1 MIRRLAR
8 GFAVAATVAAASAAQ
23 ADDNAQVVLLAPC
36 GHQLSYLDGGSVWRR
51 NAARDEGGGVVSQ
64 LTKVT
69 GDFAHREIELVDC
82 RAGEELFVTDVR
94 VSNGMATLPQ
104 GTPFQDR
111 MARLRAAGRL
121 RDLGA
126 AGTGFGDSGQQIGIP
141 VDWRS
146 NVNAACACEHF
157 YPGSSGLPAD
167 IIPAPDQV
175 HEVLNPT

>member
-8 GFAVAATVAAASAAQ
+8 GCAVAATVAAASAAQ
-23 ADDNAQVVLLAPC
+23 ANDNAQVVLLAPC
-36 GHQLSYLDGGSVWRR
+36 GHQLSYLDSGSVWRR

-64 LTKVT
+64 LTEVT

-82 RAGEELFVTDVR
+82 RAG
-94 VSNGMATLPQ
+94 
-104 GTPFQDR
+104 
-111 MARLRAAGRL
+111 
-121 RDLGA
+121 DLGA